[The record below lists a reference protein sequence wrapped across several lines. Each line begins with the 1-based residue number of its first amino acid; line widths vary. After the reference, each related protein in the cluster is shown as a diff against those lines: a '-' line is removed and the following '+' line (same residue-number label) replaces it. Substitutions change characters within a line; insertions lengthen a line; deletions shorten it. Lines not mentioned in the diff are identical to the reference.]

1 MLGRGISIGTVIW
14 VVIGLIV
21 ASNHGFLGRLGDLSG
36 ILSAALAVIAWP
48 LVLLD
53 VHVAI

>member
-1 MLGRGISIGTVIW
+1 MFGRGVSIVTVIW

-21 ASNHGFLGRLGDLSG
+21 ASNEGFLGRLDNLEG

-53 VHVAI
+53 VHIAI